1 MQSPQ
6 LNIKELLYTK
16 IKMDL
21 FLTQGW
27 LNHNLLL
34 EYTVFRLHIKYS
46 TLWDEIVWE
55 TKS

>member
-34 EYTVFRLHIKYS
+34 GYTVSRLHIKYS